1 KVILSMETGTIP
13 SNLHFN
19 EPNPGIPSLKDGS
32 IRVVDRH
39 TPFPG
44 GLVGVNSFGFG
55 GANVHT
61 ILEANPGP
69 HVDSLPREKPQ
80 LPRLVL
86 LAGRTQE
93 SLTATLDRLEADG
106 PLPEPAYALLNRVGQ
121 PSVTQFPFRGYS
133 VVAMDGSREPIRGIE
148 RAPSEK
154 RPLWFVL
161 TGMGCQWNGMARQMM
176 QFDVFANSIR
186 RSHKLLVPFGID
198 LIDLITS
205 DNAKNQTMVS
215 PFVSIAAVQVAL
227 VSMLKAAGVEPDGI
241 VGHSLGEIGCAFA
254 DGGLTAEQTVLCAY
268 WRGRC
273 SELGN
278 LPKGAMAAVGLTWEQ
293 AKQRCRNGVV
303 PACHNAEDSVTVS
316 GPAEAVAE
324 LVAQLKAENVFAHE
338 VNSLGVAFHSHYVDP
353 VGPVLQEV
361 LEKV

>member
-1 KVILSMETGTIP
+1 
-13 SNLHFN
+13 LH
-19 EPNPGIPSLKDGS
+19 EPNPGIPSLNDGS

-44 GLVGVNSFGFG
+44 GLVGVNSIGLG

-69 HVDSLPREKPQ
+69 HVDALPREKPQ

-93 SLTATLDRLEADG
+93 SLTVRFAGGDG
-106 PLPEPAYALLNRVGQ
+106 PLPDPAYALLNRVGQ
-121 PSVTQFPFRGYS
+121 PSVNQFPFRGYT
-133 VVAMDGSREPIRGIE
+133 VVAVNGSREPIKA

-154 RPLWFVL
+154 RPLWFVF
-161 TGMGCQWNGMARQMM
+161 TGIGCQWNGMARQMM

-186 RSHKLLVPFGID
+186 RSHELLAPFGID
-198 LIDLITS
+198 LVDLITR
-205 DNAKNQTMVS
+205 DDANNQTMVS
-215 PFVSIAAVQVAL
+215 PLVSIAAVQVAL
-227 VSMLKAAGVEPDGI
+227 VSMLKTVGVKPDGM
-241 VGHSLGEIGCAFA
+241 VGHSLGEIGCGFA
-254 DGGLTAEQTVLCAY
+254 DGGFTAEQTVLCAY
-268 WRGRC
+268 WSGRC
-273 SELGN
+273 IELGN
-278 LPKGAMAAVGLTWEQ
+278 MPKGAMAAVGLTWEQ
-293 AKQRCRNGVV
+293 AKQRCPNGVI

-324 LVAQLKAENVFAHE
+324 LVAQLKAENVFARK
-338 VNSLGVAFHSHYVDP
+338 VDSLNMAFHSRGMQP
-353 VGPVLQEV
+353 IGPALQEV